1 MIAYRRGSVPEI
13 IDHGVTGF
21 VCETLDEM
29 VQSVRH
35 VSVLDRTRCRQIFDA
50 RFSTERM
57 VQDYLRVYEHMVGL
71 PAKISPTRD
80 REISVEGEAT
90 AAATGQN

>member
-1 MIAYRRGSVPEI
+1 LPEI

-21 VCETLDEM
+21 LCETLEEM

-35 VSVLDRTRCRQIFDA
+35 VSVLERSRCRQAFDA

-57 VQDYLRVYEHMVGL
+57 VKDYLRVYERLVGVSATMPT
-71 PAKISPTRD
+71 PAAPSP
-80 REISVEGEAT
+80 RENVIEGEP
-90 AAATGQN
+90 TGIARNGSKLISH